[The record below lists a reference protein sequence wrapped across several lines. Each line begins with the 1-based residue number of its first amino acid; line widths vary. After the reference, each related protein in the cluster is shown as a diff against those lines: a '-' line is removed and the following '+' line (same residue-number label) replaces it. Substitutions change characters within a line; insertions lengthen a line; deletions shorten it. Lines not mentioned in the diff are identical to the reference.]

1 MNSITWILI
10 VWGIFNV
17 LNYKYKYIKNYLQ
30 SKGYDSK
37 FVNNC
42 DVIINQLYVLFAFV
56 MLVNKSTL
64 GKNLYWSIIGLNI
77 IAIGLF
83 IVIKK

>member
-42 DVIINQLYVLFAFV
+42 DV
-56 MLVNKSTL
+56 
-64 GKNLYWSIIGLNI
+64 
-77 IAIGLF
+77 
-83 IVIKK
+83 